1 LQEILFKYNQ
11 RAQTLEDN
19 SESFS
24 FGIIINKIEN
34 KPYSFHLVNEKKEP
48 IKYINLNEWKIF
60 RIWSVYSGHSDPPF
74 RDTDPPL
81 SEVQFFKEHFKEHR
95 EDANLSFFS

>member
-1 LQEILFKYNQ
+1 MQEKN
-11 RAQTLEDN
+11 E
-19 SESFS
+19 
-24 FGIIINKIEN
+24 KIEIE
-34 KPYSFHLVNEKKEP
+34 SP
-48 IKYINLNEWKIF
+48 IIVSNPF
-60 RIWSVYSGHSDPPF
+60 FVYSGHSDPPF